1 MSEQA
6 IPEEIGNQEQ
16 TNVIPEVENS
26 GENNGENVVNENAEQ
41 DSNAVNNGEKEEK
54 QASEEDENK
63 VEEENNEEK
72 SEEKSEEKTEDKSD
86 EKSEEN
92 EVSNDEE
99 KSAEEKP
106 TEDNEEKTEKPV
118 EETVK
123 KITFSI
129 PKECVLTE
137 SEELLVAKTFLMKNS
152 VKTNTNTYDHMSQI
166 IMSILDSK
174 IDNAA
179 GMIINNIFIHTFI
192 EQDMNKK

>member
-16 TNVIPEVENS
+16 ANPIPEADEGNLPVENS
-26 GENNGENVVNENAEQ
+26 GENVANENAEQ
-41 DSNAVNNGEKEEK
+41 DSNAVNNVEKEEK
-54 QASEEDENK
+54 PVSEEDENK

-72 SEEKSEEKTEDKSD
+72 TEEKSEEKTEDKSD
-86 EKSEEN
+86 EKSDEN

-99 KSAEEKP
+99 KSAEEKSAEEKL
-106 TEDNEEKTEKPV
+106 TEDNEEKSEKPV

-152 VKTNTNTYDHMSQI
+152 TK
-166 IMSILDSK
+166 L
-174 IDNAA
+174 
-179 GMIINNIFIHTFI
+179 
-192 EQDMNKK
+192 